1 MYETDV
7 KQLLLWGSQRE
18 YSNLVQTYLDAKIER
33 LIFQPLAKWHVL
45 LLGCIETN
53 FGTPS
58 STAYKIYVN

>member
-18 YSNLVQTYLDAKIER
+18 YSNLVRTYLDAKIER
-33 LIFQPLAKWHVL
+33 LIFQSLAKWHVL
-45 LLGCIETN
+45 LLGYVEMN